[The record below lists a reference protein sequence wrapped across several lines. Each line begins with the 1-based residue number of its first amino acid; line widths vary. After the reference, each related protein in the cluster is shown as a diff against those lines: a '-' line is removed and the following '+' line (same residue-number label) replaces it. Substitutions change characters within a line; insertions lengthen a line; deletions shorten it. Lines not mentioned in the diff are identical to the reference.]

1 MTKKKIRASRKANQA
16 FQEKSSI
23 ALGVYRLPKVKDR

>member
-23 ALGVYRLPKVKDR
+23 ALGVYRLPKAKDR